1 MEREHSYGSGTLVF
15 HCLHAFQEC
24 LHFGFLPRTLLLLA
38 LLFLLLALLEFCQLR
53 LEQLQGVL
61 FLVGRSSSNA
71 SELHSIVTVFV
82 VVASFLGLP
91 QLAATAAA
99 GAWAAVGSPL
109 GRGRFN
115 DVLEHETKHPHDR
128 RHCREDGEHQLSVG
142 LRVGPRRPTSE
153 ALTRVG
159 RKGLVQ
165 CSRVWIGPNASR
177 VVLRVACPALAR
189 AVQSSHLAY
198 GSS

>member
-24 LHFGFLPRTLLLLA
+24 LHFGFLLRTLLLLA
-38 LLFLLLALLEFCQLR
+38 LLELCQLR

-71 SELHSIVTVFV
+71 SELHFIVTVFV
-82 VVASFLGLP
+82 VVASFLGLL

-99 GAWAAVGSPL
+99 GAWVAVGSPL
-109 GRGRFN
+109 GRGRYN

-165 CSRVWIGPNASR
+165 
-177 VVLRVACPALAR
+177 
-189 AVQSSHLAY
+189 
-198 GSS
+198 